1 MLLKG
6 SVGATFILYKNSST
20 PEPVLLERRESIS
33 SKKITDGAYALAR
46 VNKVLS
52 NFSLSPIHLETKLDA
67 EILKNLQLHSV
78 ATAFANK
85 VFPLPGGP

>member
-1 MLLKG
+1 MLPRASSFRKKRID
-6 SVGATFILYKNSST
+6 FI
-20 PEPVLLERRESIS
+20 
-33 SKKITDGAYALAR
+33 KKITDGAYALAR
-46 VNKVLS
+46 ANKVLS
-52 NFSLSPIHLETKLDA
+52 NFSLSPIHLDTKLDA